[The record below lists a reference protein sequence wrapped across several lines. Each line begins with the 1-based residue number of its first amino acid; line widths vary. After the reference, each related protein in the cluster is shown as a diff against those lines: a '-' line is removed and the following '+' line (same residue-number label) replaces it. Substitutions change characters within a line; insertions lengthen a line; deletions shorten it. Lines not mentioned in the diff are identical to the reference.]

1 MGFGT
6 SFLSILNLRCQLEVS
21 KDGWGYM
28 SGVCERGLEWRYKLE
43 NHLQRDCDQV
53 MGLDE
58 KISSL
63 RLTSADMKIARL
75 DPRMDI

>member
-1 MGFGT
+1 
-6 SFLSILNLRCQLEVS
+6 
-21 KDGWGYM
+21 M